1 MKISSSSAWLL
12 PILASLV
19 AIGPLS
25 TDMYLPA
32 QPTIKNELAASIEQ
46 MQMTL
51 SIFMLGTSF
60 ALPFWGPLADRF
72 GRRPILISGFLLF
85 IVSSIGCAYAKD
97 INALIFFRFVQSVG
111 ACVGPTIGRTM
122 VRDIYGAEGAARAF
136 GYLAS
141 MMALAPAIAPVI
153 GGFLVEHFEWR
164 MIFFVLAVLALI
176 SCSIYLFFIG
186 ETMQVDLRQSIHP
199 LLIMKNY
206 RVLFS
211 DPVFLAY
218 TLILSLIFSGLFA
231 FISASSFI
239 FIEFLELTPQ
249 EFSYCFLG
257 MVSGFVIGSTTGG
270 RLSGKVKT
278 SSLICTGIVIGLF
291 AAILGLVLSLL
302 EVFHALA
309 VVIPIAFYAL
319 GTGAVLPQCNAASLR
334 HYPHI
339 AGTASSF
346 SGIIQNTLA
355 ALVGL
360 LVASLHSE
368 TPTIMMLFICACAVC
383 ALLFFIFL
391 LPREEKFAH

>member
-1 MKISSSSAWLL
+1 MKLSYSSVWLL
-12 PILASLV
+12 PVLASLV

-32 QPTIKNELAASIEQ
+32 QPAIKSELGASIEQ

-51 SIFMLGTSF
+51 SIFMLGTSV

-72 GRRPILISGFLLF
+72 GRKPILISGFLLF
-85 IVSSIGCAYAKD
+85 ILSSIGCAYAKD
-97 INALIFFRFVQSVG
+97 INTLIFFRFVQSVG

-141 MMALAPAIAPVI
+141 MMALAPAVAPLI
-153 GGFLVEHFEWR
+153 GGFLVEHFDWR
-164 MIFFVLAVLALI
+164 VIFLVLSILAII

-186 ETMQVDLRQSIHP
+186 ETMSPDVRQSIHP
-199 LLIMKNY
+199 FLILKNY
-206 RVLFS
+206 RRLFA

-218 TLILSLIFSGLFA
+218 TLILSFIFSGLFA

-239 FIEFLELTPQ
+239 FIEFLQLSPL

-257 MVSGFVIGSTTGG
+257 MVCGFVVGSTTGG
-270 RLSGKVKT
+270 KLSGRKKIT
-278 SSLICTGIVIGLF
+278 SIILSGIVIGLV
-291 AAILGLVLSLL
+291 AGIIGLALSVM
-302 EVFHALA
+302 EVFHPLA
-309 VVIPIAFYAL
+309 VVIPIAFYAM
-319 GTGAVLPQCNAASLR
+319 GTGAVLPQCNAASLK

-355 ALVGL
+355 ALIGL

-368 TPTIMMLFICACAVC
+368 TPTIMMLFICASAMS

-391 LPREEKFAH
+391 LPGKEKLTN